1 MKTYC
6 TMIISLIR
14 VSLKRQFNFTGTAY
28 TADGIDM
35 EMTDRVTDQ
44 KYKIKVIAI

>member
-14 VSLKRQFNFTGTAY
+14 VSLKRQFNFTETMY
-28 TADGIDM
+28 TSDGISM
-35 EMTDRVTDQ
+35 EIKDRITDQ
-44 KYKIKVIAI
+44 KYQIKVTTI